1 MREILFRGYS
11 KIFKEWLYGRLIVA
25 GADMSNTFCIVK
37 NSDMEMDGH
46 HIRQVS
52 DRPLY
57 VDKESIGEFTGCL
70 DKNGQKIFEDDIVEC
85 CSWNEFFS
93 DGSGKTLEPFR
104 RRAVVKFVNGGFKLV
119 ERMKN
124 EYACYPAIKP
134 VTWDVTDYSDII
146 VIGNKFENPE
156 LLEITHYNYE

>member
-11 KIFKEWLYGRLIVA
+11 KVFKEWLFGRLVVA
-25 GADMSNTFCIVK
+25 GADLSNTFCIVK
-37 NSDMEMDGH
+37 NGDMEMDGH

-70 DKNGQKIFEDDIVEC
+70 DKNSQKIFEGDIVEC

-93 DGSGKTLEPFR
+93 DGSGKPLEPFR
-104 RRAVVKFVNGGFKLV
+104 RRAVVEFVNGGFKLV
-119 ERMKN
+119 ERSKFDYTGMKLM
-124 EYACYPAIKP
+124 
-134 VTWDVTDYSDII
+134 TWNVTDYSDII

-156 LLEITHYNYE
+156 LLEKQTL

>member
-1 MREILFRGYS
+1 MREILFRGKS
-11 KIFKEWLYGRLIVA
+11 IKTNEWLFGRLVVA
-25 GADMSNTFCIVK
+25 GADLSNTFCIVK
-37 NSDMEMDGH
+37 NGDVGLKGKRIYQSTAE
-46 HIRQVS
+46 S
-52 DRPLY
+52 LA
-57 VDKESIGEFTGCL
+57 VDKETIGEFTGCL
-70 DKNGQKIFEDDIVEC
+70 DKNGQRIFEGDIVEC

-104 RRAVVKFVNGGFKLV
+104 RRAVVEFVNGGFKLV

-124 EYACYPAIKP
+124 EYAYYPAMKP

-156 LLEITHYNYE
+156 LLEKQTL